1 MLNVSARKCRHIKCE
16 NRVTLLKKKDQAI
29 FNIIHAIFT
38 IFPIIISKVS
48 DAFARFDS
56 SGDDKYEQL
65 DLTER
70 IE

>member
-1 MLNVSARKCRHIKCE
+1 MQTYQIRKYGNII
-16 NRVTLLKKKDQAI
+16 KKKDQAI

-56 SGDDKYEQL
+56 SGDDKYEQQN
-65 DLTER
+65 LTKI

>member
-1 MLNVSARKCRHIKCE
+1 MVS
-16 NRVTLLKKKDQAI
+16 LFMKDQAI
-29 FNIIHAIFT
+29 FIIIHTTLT
-38 IFPIIISKVS
+38 IFHFIISKVS